1 MAGSR
6 IDLDAIGF
14 DLSDDDE
21 YIRVF
26 NGAEGGTYLIDAERI
41 GEPFVLGMI
50 LVDLINHGSM
60 AFAHAKGLDPTEAY
74 QTIMNPASS
83 SLAVLLEYPAAKSP
97 DPVGSFQ
104 AKRKVR
110 VTGALDPKNQAKS
123 QAAKDEAGIA
133 G

>member
-60 AFAHAKGLDPTEAY
+60 AFAQAKGMDRTEAY
-74 QTIMNPASS
+74 QTILQGLMAELQNPTDG
-83 SLAVLLEYPAAKSP
+83 EK
-97 DPVGSFQ
+97 Q
-104 AKRKVR
+104 
-110 VTGALDPKNQAKS
+110 
-123 QAAKDEAGIA
+123 
-133 G
+133 